1 RAPVGC
7 PVLSARD
14 SSCIQAAMSRRECS
28 WACPWYWRSVTAVV
42 IAFLLLPRRPLTPP
56 SPLRGRG
63 FRDPRPIPGARVPAP
78 LSPLGRGRGERLL
91 EQHGLDERLDLVA
104 RALEGPHLL
113 LELDEEMRDP
123 RALQP
128 LLHQH
133 VVEQGGLAELG
144 RHEDD
149 RVGPGPAHLL
159 DQALGPMLAALV
171 PGRRRDRLVHV
182 GRAQALER
190 VAVTHHVR
198 REPAPAEQQ
207 IVLDYVAAGL

>member
-1 RAPVGC
+1 L
-7 PVLSARD
+7 LSFALH
-14 SSCIQAAMSRRECS
+14 S
-28 WACPWYWRSVTAVV
+28 
-42 IAFLLLPRRPLTPP
+42 LPLTDPFP
-56 SPLRGRG
+56 RGRG
-63 FRDPRPIPGARVPAP
+63 S
-78 LSPLGRGRGERLL
+78 LSL

-123 RALQP
+123 RPLQP

-144 RHEDD
+144 GHEDD
-149 RVGPGPAHLL
+149 RVGPGPPHLL
-159 DQALGPMLAALV
+159 DQALGPVLATLV

-182 GRAQALER
+182 GRAQSLER
-190 VAVTHHVR
+190 IAVARHVR

-207 IVLDYVAAGL
+207 VVLDHVAARLLQDLQQPERRLLAEGAFHHHPEPVAGPAFAARKAVQERRARRCLLPAASGGGPEHA

>member
-56 SPLRGRG
+56 LPSGGEGSGIPALSRGRG
-63 FRDPRPIPGARVPAP
+63 FRTP

-123 RALQP
+123 R
-128 LLHQH
+128 
-133 VVEQGGLAELG
+133 
-144 RHEDD
+144 
-149 RVGPGPAHLL
+149 
-159 DQALGPMLAALV
+159 
-171 PGRRRDRLVHV
+171 
-182 GRAQALER
+182 
-190 VAVTHHVR
+190 
-198 REPAPAEQQ
+198 
-207 IVLDYVAAGL
+207 